1 MLAVSGWLDLT
12 LFGPSVP
19 VHYAERHGMTEGDP
33 DNGPVDGD
41 GRRSIYQEIR
51 RNAYNPFLQVF
62 DQPKPSSTRG
72 QRDSTNVP
80 AQSLTLLNSPF
91 VIGQAVEWGRRLAE
105 GEAGT
110 VEGRLDHMY
119 LKTFTRRPS
128 LDERARLVEYLEG
141 AAAERGT
148 STALL
153 LYDAEVWQDVAHSLF
168 NLKEYLFIR

>member
-1 MLAVSGWLDLT
+1 M
-12 LFGPSVP
+12 
-19 VHYAERHGMTEGDP
+19 
-33 DNGPVDGD
+33 
-41 GRRSIYQEIR
+41 
-51 RNAYNPFLQVF
+51 F

-91 VIGQAVEWGRRLAE
+91 VIGQAAEWGRRLAE